1 MSGGDS
7 LNTPEIRPARADD
20 LVAVVELLTACG
32 LPAGDLSAAH
42 LGDFFVAIAEKTPE
56 CPSPRQKP
64 GSSSLDLLD
73 SGFRRNDELTVDQL
87 LTTHRLVGVVG
98 LEPLGSFGLLRS
110 LAVAPDCRN
119 TGLAHRLVT
128 ACEERAKG
136 LHGISDLYLLTTT
149 AVEYFLRRGY
159 REVARE
165 SVPGAVA
172 THPQFLG
179 LCPASARCLAKNL
192 IAPHTNNQTKETEGF
207 AMKKLEVF
215 DPAMCCSTGVCGVDV
230 DPVLVQFAADLQW
243 LAEQNVEVKRYNL
256 GQEPQAFAANPVVI
270 KEMEAGMERLPILVV
285 DGSIVATGVYL
296 SRAQLA
302 QKLGIALAREDKPRI
317 KVGGSCCN
325 PKSGCC

>member
-1 MSGGDS
+1 MSADNGVVAT
-7 LNTPEIRPARADD
+7 LLRPAKADD
-20 LVAVVELLTACG
+20 LAAIVELLTACG
-32 LPAGDLSAAH
+32 LPASDLSVAH
-42 LGDFFVAIAEKTPE
+42 LADFFVAIAEKAPE

-64 GSSSLDLLD
+64 GSSSLGLLD
-73 SGFRRNDELTVDQL
+73 SGFRRNDELTMNQRL
-87 LTTHRLVGVVG
+87 PTHRLVGVAGVER
-98 LEPLGSFGLLRS
+98 LERVGLLRS

-119 TGLAHRLVT
+119 AGLAHRLVM

-149 AVEYFLRRGY
+149 AADYFLQRGY
-159 REVARE
+159 REVPRE

-172 THPQFLG
+172 AHPQFAG

-192 IAPHTNNQTKETEGF
+192 IAPHTNNQTQETKGI

-243 LAEQNVEVKRYNL
+243 VAEQGVEVRRYNL
-256 GQEPQAFAANPVVI
+256 GQEPQAFAANPAVI

-302 QKLGIALAREDKPRI
+302 QKLGIALASEDKPRI

>member
-1 MSGGDS
+1 MSGGES

-20 LVAVVELLTACG
+20 LTAIVELLTACG
-32 LPAGDLSAAH
+32 LPASDLSAAH
-42 LGDFFVAIAEKTPE
+42 LADFFVATA
-56 CPSPRQKP
+56 
-64 GSSSLDLLD
+64 
-73 SGFRRNDELTVDQL
+73 NDRLIGVAGVEQL
-87 LTTHRLVGVVG
+87 ERV
-98 LEPLGSFGLLRS
+98 GLLRS
-110 LAVAPDCRN
+110 LAVAPDYRSA
-119 TGLAHRLVT
+119 GVAHRLVT
-128 ACEERAKG
+128 ACEERAKS

-149 AVEYFLRRGY
+149 AADYFLQRGY
-159 REVARE
+159 REVPRA
-165 SVPGAVA
+165 SVPGGVA
-172 THPQFLG
+172 AHPQFAG

-192 IAPHTNNQTKETEGF
+192 ISPHTNTPTKGI